1 MAAAQHS
8 AKAQHSAA
16 GATRRSPLALA
27 VLALL
32 GYKPLH
38 PYGVQRLLK
47 EWGKENVVN
56 VGQRASLYK
65 TMERLTAAGL
75 IAVRETERD
84 QQYPERTVYELTD
97 AGREAAQA
105 WIDDIVRVPRPEYP
119 EFPAALSF
127 LMMLGPDA
135 ALAAL
140 RERREAVAKS
150 LAEAKQGMADARQ
163 YGLPKVTL
171 LDDEYLVAI
180 TEAELRWIEGV
191 VRELEAG
198 ELTWSLEELQP
209 FDDTDTD
216 SDSDTGTGTST
227 GTGTDTAAAGG

>member
-1 MAAAQHS
+1 MAPAQNPT
-8 AKAQHSAA
+8 
-16 GATRRSPLALA
+16 TRRSPLALA

-32 GYKPLH
+32 VYKPLH

-47 EWGKENVVN
+47 EWGKEKVVN

-84 QQYPERTVYELTD
+84 QQYPERTVYEVTD
-97 AGREAAQA
+97 AGREAARA
-105 WIDDIVRVPRPEYP
+105 WIDDIVRVPKPEYP

-127 LMMLGPDA
+127 AMLLEPQA
-135 ALAAL
+135 VLAAM
-140 RERREAVAKS
+140 RERRSAVEKALAK
-150 LAEAKQGMADARQ
+150 AEQDVADARQ

-180 TEAELRWIEGV
+180 TAAELRWLEGV
-191 VRELEAG
+191 VAELESG
-198 ELTWSLEELQP
+198 ELTWSLELLQP
-209 FDDTDTD
+209 FSAEEDEA
-216 SDSDTGTGTST
+216 GTEG
-227 GTGTDTAAAGG
+227 GETAP

>member
-1 MAAAQHS
+1 MAEARNPAAA
-8 AKAQHSAA
+8 
-16 GATRRSPLALA
+16 ATRRSPLALA

-47 EWGKENVVN
+47 EWGKEKVVN

-75 IAVRETERD
+75 ITVRETERD

-105 WIDDIVRVPRPEYP
+105 WIDDIVRLPRPEYP

-127 LMMLGPDA
+127 LMMLEPDA
-135 ALAAL
+135 VLAAM
-140 RERREAVAKS
+140 RERREAVAKA
-150 LAEAKQGMADARQ
+150 LAEAKQGVADSRQ

-191 VRELEAG
+191 IAELESG
-198 ELTWSLEELQP
+198 GLTWSLSELQP
-209 FDDTDTD
+209 FDQTDTD
-216 SDSDTGTGTST
+216 
-227 GTGTDTAAAGG
+227 AASS

>member
-1 MAAAQHS
+1 MVEARTPAAA
-8 AKAQHSAA
+8 AA
-16 GATRRSPLALA
+16 TATRRSPLALA

-56 VGQRASLYK
+56 VGQRASLYN
-65 TMERLTAAGL
+65 TMERLASAGL

-97 AGREAAQA
+97 AGREAAHA

-127 LMMLGPDA
+127 LMMLEPDEV
-135 ALAAL
+135 LAAL
-140 RERREAVAKS
+140 RQRREAVAEA
-150 LAEAKQGMADARQ
+150 LAHAKQGVEGARQ

-180 TEAELRWIEGV
+180 TEAELRWIDGV
-191 VRELEAG
+191 VKELEDG
-198 ELTWSLEELQP
+198 GLTWSLEALQP
-209 FDDTDTD
+209 FDESEAD
-216 SDSDTGTGTST
+216 S
-227 GTGTDTAAAGG
+227 

>member
-8 AKAQHSAA
+8 AEARHSAA

-140 RERREAVAKS
+140 RERRETVAKS
-150 LAEAKQGMADARQ
+150 LAAARQGMAEAQQ

-180 TEAELRWIEGV
+180 SEAELKWIEGV
-191 VRELEAG
+191 VRELEEG
-198 ELTWSLEELQP
+198 ELTWSLAELQP
-209 FDDTDTD
+209 FDETDTEAGAGAD
-216 SDSDTGTGTST
+216 AEANTE
-227 GTGTDTAAAGG
+227 AADG

>member
-1 MAAAQHS
+1 MAEARNPAAA
-8 AKAQHSAA
+8 
-16 GATRRSPLALA
+16 ATRRSPLALA

-47 EWGKENVVN
+47 EWGKEKVVN

-97 AGREAAQA
+97 AGREAAHA

-127 LMMLGPDA
+127 LMMLEPDA
-135 ALAAL
+135 VLAAM
-140 RERREAVAKS
+140 RERREAVAKA
-150 LAEAKQGMADARQ
+150 LAEAKQGVADSQQ

-191 VRELEAG
+191 VAELEG
-198 ELTWSLEELQP
+198 GGLTWSLAELQP
-209 FDDTDTD
+209 FDETDA
-216 SDSDTGTGTST
+216 
-227 GTGTDTAAAGG
+227 DTATATAGGDAKG

>member
-1 MAAAQHS
+1 MAAQNPSPA
-8 AKAQHSAA
+8 
-16 GATRRSPLALA
+16 ATRRSPLALA

-127 LMMLGPDA
+127 LMMLEPDA
-135 ALAAL
+135 VLAAL
-140 RERREAVAKS
+140 RERRDTVARS
-150 LAEAKQGMADARQ
+150 LAAAKRGVADSRQ

-171 LDDEYLVAI
+171 LDDEYLVAV

-191 VRELEAG
+191 VAELENG
-198 ELTWSLEELQP
+198 ELTWSLEELRP
-209 FDDTDTD
+209 FDETDTEVGTE
-216 SDSDTGTGTST
+216 TGTATGAASGTAT
-227 GTGTDTAAAGG
+227 PAG

>member
-1 MAAAQHS
+1 MAAQNPSPA
-8 AKAQHSAA
+8 
-16 GATRRSPLALA
+16 ATRRSPLALA

-127 LMMLGPDA
+127 LMMLEPDA
-135 ALAAL
+135 VLAAL
-140 RERREAVAKS
+140 RERRDTVARS
-150 LAEAKQGMADARQ
+150 LAAAKQGVADSRQ

-171 LDDEYLVAI
+171 LDDEYLVAV

-191 VRELEAG
+191 VTELENG
-198 ELTWSLEELQP
+198 ELTWSLEELRP
-209 FDDTDTD
+209 FDETDTEAHTEAHTQTD
-216 SDSDTGTGTST
+216 
-227 GTGTDTAAAGG
+227 TGTDTETAAG

>member
-8 AKAQHSAA
+8 AEARHSAA

-150 LAEAKQGMADARQ
+150 LAAAREGMAEAQQ

-180 TEAELRWIEGV
+180 SEAELKWIEGA
-191 VRELEAG
+191 VRELEDG
-198 ELTWSLEELQP
+198 ELTWSLAELQP
-209 FDDTDTD
+209 FDETDTEA
-216 SDSDTGTGTST
+216 SAEADTEANTE
-227 GTGTDTAAAGG
+227 AAGG

>member
-1 MAAAQHS
+1 MADARTPAP
-8 AKAQHSAA
+8 A
-16 GATRRSPLALA
+16 ATRRSPLALA

-47 EWGKENVVN
+47 EWGKEKVVN

-97 AGREAAQA
+97 AGREAARA

-127 LMMLGPDA
+127 LMMLEPDA
-135 ALAAL
+135 VLAAM
-140 RERREAVAKS
+140 RERRESVAKA
-150 LAEAKQGMADARQ
+150 LAEAKQSVADAQQ
-163 YGLPKVTL
+163 YGLPRVTL
-171 LDDEYLVAI
+171 LDDEYLVAV

-191 VRELEAG
+191 VAELESG
-198 ELTWSLEELQP
+198 GLSWSLAELQP
-209 FDDTDTD
+209 FDE
-216 SDSDTGTGTST
+216 SDTGASGGSAATS
-227 GTGTDTAAAGG
+227 DS

>member
-1 MAAAQHS
+1 MAAAQTP
-8 AKAQHSAA
+8 AA
-16 GATRRSPLALA
+16 AATRRSPLALA

-135 ALAAL
+135 VLAAL
-140 RERREAVAKS
+140 RERHDAVAKT
-150 LAEAKQGMADARQ
+150 LAAAKQGLADAQ
-163 YGLPKVTL
+163 GYGLPKVTL
-171 LDDEYLVAI
+171 LDDEYLVAV

-191 VRELEAG
+191 VAELENG
-198 ELTWSLEELQP
+198 ELTWSLETLAP
-209 FDDTDTD
+209 FVEGDTE
-216 SDSDTGTGTST
+216 
-227 GTGTDTAAAGG
+227 APGGAEQG

>member
-1 MAAAQHS
+1 MAPAQNPT
-8 AKAQHSAA
+8 
-16 GATRRSPLALA
+16 TRRSPLALA

-32 GYKPLH
+32 AYKPLH

-47 EWGKENVVN
+47 EWGKEKVVN

-84 QQYPERTVYELTD
+84 QQYPERTVYEVTD
-97 AGREAAQA
+97 AGREAARA
-105 WIDDIVRVPRPEYP
+105 WIDDIVRAPKPEYP

-127 LMMLGPDA
+127 AMMLEPQA
-135 ALAAL
+135 VLAAM
-140 RERREAVAKS
+140 RERRSVVEKALAK
-150 LAEAKQGMADARQ
+150 AEQDVADARQ

-180 TEAELRWIEGV
+180 TAAELRWLEGV
-191 VRELEAG
+191 VAELESG
-198 ELTWSLEELQP
+198 ELTWSLELLQP
-209 FDDTDTD
+209 F
-216 SDSDTGTGTST
+216 
-227 GTGTDTAAAGG
+227 TAEDEEAEADGAEEAS

>member
-1 MAAAQHS
+1 MMTRMAA
-8 AKAQHSAA
+8 AQHSAA

-84 QQYPERTVYELTD
+84 QQYPERTVYELTEE
-97 AGREAAQA
+97 GRQTAMRWMAEMLAA
-105 WIDDIVRVPRPEYP
+105 PRAEYP

-127 LMMLGPDA
+127 LPLLDPDGA
-135 ALAAL
+135 AELLEQRVKHLETALADLDAVL
-140 RERREAVAKS
+140 ATDEAIN
-150 LAEAKQGMADARQ
+150 
-163 YGLPKVTL
+163 LPRAVL
-171 LDDEYLVAI
+171 LDDEY
-180 TEAELRWIEGV
+180 
-191 VRELEAG
+191 VRMTLANELEWVRGVLADLRAG
-198 ELTWSLEELQP
+198 KLTWSAEELREFAQA
-209 FDDTDTD
+209 
-216 SDSDTGTGTST
+216 SEQSVQHEERHES
-227 GTGTDTAAAGG
+227 

>member
-8 AKAQHSAA
+8 AEARHSAA

-150 LAEAKQGMADARQ
+150 LAAARQGMAEAQQ

-180 TEAELRWIEGV
+180 SEAELKWIEGA
-191 VRELEAG
+191 VRELEDG
-198 ELTWSLEELQP
+198 ELTWSLAELQP
-209 FDDTDTD
+209 FDETDTEAGAEA
-216 SDSDTGTGTST
+216 DTEANTE
-227 GTGTDTAAAGG
+227 AAGG